1 MNKINVLITA
11 VGTQSMPG
19 LADCFHNNF
28 EREIR
33 LVGADMSNDQTICQM
48 VDVLYQVPRV
58 TDPNYI
64 NALLEICEKE
74 KIDIFFPFMDEELE
88 LVHDNIERFNNLNTK
103 VAIASREAI
112 EITNNKLKFYD
123 FLRENGIYV
132 PEYYKACSIEEL
144 EIACAKLGYPE
155 KSVCVKT
162 LDGSGSRGIR
172 ILDSKIDLYD
182 LYVSEKPNTMFT
194 TKEAFISMLSGKS
207 SIKEMMV
214 MEYLPGAEC
223 SVDILADNGEIVYM
237 VGRESNNVLASIPQ
251 DCELKVIPAAYDIC
265 TKITKL
271 LKLDGNA
278 DFDFKY
284 NSNGEPVLMEINPR
298 LAATLSVIAVGGIN
312 LPYLRVKQL
321 LGEEL
326 PDIKPQYGI
335 RLKRRYLDMFIDENG
350 KKAGWDNVKTRIKSS
365 SGK

>member
-1 MNKINVLITA
+1 MDPINILITA

-19 LADCFHNNF
+19 LANCFHYNN
-28 EREIR
+28 ERQIR
-33 LVGADMSNDQTICQM
+33 LIGADMSNDQTICQM

-58 TDPNYI
+58 TDSSYI
-64 NALLEICEKE
+64 DSLLDICEKE

-88 LVHDNIERFNNLNTK
+88 LVLDKIDEFNTRGVK

-123 FLRENGIYV
+123 FLKENDIYV
-132 PEYYKACSIEEL
+132 PEYFKANNVDEIEY
-144 EIACAKLGYPE
+144 ACQQLGYPE

-172 ILDSKIDLYD
+172 ILDAKTDLYE
-182 LYVSEKPNTMFT
+182 LFISEKPNTMFT
-194 TKEAFISMLSGKS
+194 TKEAFLEMLKGKEN
-207 SIKEMMV
+207 IKEMMV

-223 SVDILADNGEIVYM
+223 SVDILAKNGEILYM

-251 DCELKVIPAAYDIC
+251 DCELKVIPKAYEIC
-265 TKITKL
+265 EKITNL

-284 NSNGEPVLMEINPR
+284 DNNGNPVLMEINPR
-298 LAATLSVIAVGGIN
+298 LAATLSVIAVGGVN

-321 LGEEL
+321 LGEDL
-326 PDIKPQYGI
+326 PEIKPKYGVK
-335 RLKRRYLDMFIDENG
+335 LKRRYLDMFIDKEGNRLD
-350 KKAGWDNVKTRIKSS
+350 WSNYETRN
-365 SGK
+365 